1 MGLDRSWF
9 KFLPQPTPHSN
20 LISISLVA
28 LPPKGSKQAATSDK
42 PAGISEKK
50 QTPVKKKE
58 IPPSKEVVKHI
69 PEKPLE
75 PKRAAEPVIPPAKP
89 APQPA
94 PVKPQK
100 AIPEAEPEKITPPE
114 LKPAAKPVK
123 SPVKP
128 APQPLPL
135 KPETA
140 IPKEVPKKVTPPE
153 PKPAAKPV
161 KPPVETA
168 PRKSTTKKETPIKK
182 ELPAKKIKP
191 KKSLKKITQKP
202 KKEVPQKEVARV
214 KSIEPAKPVT
224 ERDIPDKKSTPTPD
238 ESLPTSS
245 EPVPQSQP
253 QDAAL
258 NEVTSENAP
267 GEGSATLATK
277 GDTSA
282 AAGLIMAK
290 PLYRRN
296 PPPQYPRRARRKGYE
311 GIVILEVLVNENGKV
326 EDLKVFK
333 SSGYNILDKSALSA
347 VQKWLFEA
355 GTRNGKSTQMWV
367 RVPIR
372 FRLD

>member
-1 MGLDRSWF
+1 MKRLLLSVFISLCIHALLMGLDRSWF

-69 PEKPLE
+69 PEEPLQ
-75 PKRAAEPVIPPAKP
+75 PKRAAEPVIPPA
-89 APQPA
+89 
-94 PVKPQK
+94 
-100 AIPEAEPEKITPPE
+100 
-114 LKPAAKPVK
+114 
-123 SPVKP
+123 KP

-253 QDAAL
+253 QDAAR
-258 NEVTSENAP
+258 NEDTSENAP
-267 GEGSATLATK
+267 GKGSATLATK

-290 PLYRRN
+290 PLYRKN

>member
-1 MGLDRSWF
+1 MKRLLLSVFISLCIHALLMGLDRSWF

-20 LISISLVA
+20 IISISLVA
-28 LPPKGSKQAATSDK
+28 RQPRGDQKSSATDK
-42 PAGISEKK
+42 PSGASENKPK
-50 QTPVKKKE
+50 PVERKPT
-58 IPPSKEVVKHI
+58 PPSQAVVKHV

-75 PKRAAEPVIPPAKP
+75 PKRAASPI
-89 APQPA
+89 
-94 PVKPQK
+94 
-100 AIPEAEPEKITPPE
+100 
-114 LKPAAKPVK
+114 KPAAKTI
-123 SPVKP
+123 
-128 APQPLPL
+128 PQPKPI

-140 IPKEVPKKVTPPE
+140 IEKDVPMDNSPPM
-153 PKPAAKPV
+153 PKPAVRPV

-168 PRKSTTKKETPIKK
+168 PRKTTTKKETPIKK
-182 ELPAKKIKP
+182 KLPAKKIMP

-202 KKEVPQKEVARV
+202 RKEVPQKEVARV
-214 KSIEPAKPVT
+214 KSIEPAKPVS
-224 ERDIPDKKSTPTPD
+224 ERDIPDKRSAPTPD

-258 NEVTSENAP
+258 NEDTSENAP
-267 GEGSATLATK
+267 GKGSATLATK

-290 PLYRRN
+290 PLYHKN
-296 PPPQYPRRARRKGYE
+296 PHPQYPRRARRKGYE

-333 SSGYNILDKSALSA
+333 SSGYKILDKSALSA